1 MSGTATDPSA
11 PLGRCANM
19 APVSTEDRTRAR
31 LVAAAADC
39 FASHGFSRV
48 SLEEIATAAG
58 VHRTTLHR
66 HFPGGRDELV
76 VAVLDREAELM
87 AAGMT
92 DRISKASTAFD
103 ALVESATFAVMEGR
117 RSRVVAALLGEPEA
131 RLVLLEADP
140 TRLRST
146 ATGVWSLILARP
158 DATQRAAR
166 PPSAT
171 RVVDHLFR
179 VILSL
184 VEQPLQVDSEAR
196 VRAYFA
202 EFVAPAL
209 LVTAR

>member
-1 MSGTATDPSA
+1 
-11 PLGRCANM
+11 M

-92 DRISKASTAFD
+92 ERISSASTAFE
-103 ALVESATFAVMEGR
+103 ALVDSATFAVMEGR
-117 RSRVVAALLGEPEA
+117 RSRVVAVLLGEPAA
-131 RLVLLEADP
+131 RLVLLESDP

-146 ATGVWSLILARP
+146 ATGVWSLILERP
-158 DATQRAAR
+158 DARLRAAR
-166 PPSAT
+166 PPSAA

-184 VEQPLQVDSEAR
+184 VEQPMHVDTEAR
-196 VRAYFA
+196 VRSYFA

-209 LVTAR
+209 LAASD